1 MAGDTSQLRKKAGES
16 AVEFVKDGMVIG
28 VGTGRTNGHFI
39 DCLGERFQRGDLK
52 NISAVPTSESSA
64 ARLRTYGI
72 PIVRLVDH
80 PTLDLAIDGADEVD
94 PDLNLIKGLGRAL
107 LREKVV
113 EVHALKF
120 LVVVD
125 ESKLVQR
132 LGTSCPLPV
141 EILPFQAESHV
152 RWLGSICSRSEL
164 LLALNG
170 SPIVTDNGNFLAH
183 CWFDG
188 GIPNPYELD
197 HLLNQRPGILEH
209 GLFLDMATTVLVAGM
224 NQTRLLERQ
233 NGR

>member
-1 MAGDTSQLRKKAGES
+1 MSGEKTLLRKKAGES

-39 DCLGERFQRGDLK
+39 DCLGQKFQQGELK
-52 NISAVPTSESSA
+52 NISAIPTSESSS
-64 ARLRTYGI
+64 ARLRSYGI
-72 PIVRLVDH
+72 PIIRLIDH
-80 PTLDLAIDGADEVD
+80 PILDLAVDGADEVD
-94 PDLNLIKGLGRAL
+94 PDLNMIKGLGRAL

-113 EVHALKF
+113 AVHALKF

-132 LGTSCPLPV
+132 LGIACPLPV

-152 RWLGSICSRSEL
+152 QWLGSIASRAEL
-164 LLALNG
+164 LCALNG
-170 SPIVTDNGNFLAH
+170 LPIVTDNGNYLAH

-188 GIPNPYELD
+188 GISNPYELD
-197 HLLNQRPGILEH
+197 HLLNKRPGILEH
-209 GLFLDMATTVLVAGM
+209 GLFLDMATHVLVAGEHE
-224 NQTRLLERQ
+224 TRILERQ